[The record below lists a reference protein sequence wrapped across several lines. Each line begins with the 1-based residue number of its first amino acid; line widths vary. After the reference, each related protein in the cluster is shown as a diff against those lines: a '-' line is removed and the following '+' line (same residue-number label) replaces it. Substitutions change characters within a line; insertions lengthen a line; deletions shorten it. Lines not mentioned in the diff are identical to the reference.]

1 MRSGR
6 FPYDGKAFVRH
17 RSGTSRRRAL
27 RRRAWP
33 RCYRAARQSQFP
45 SPLMRRGSALSIDGS
60 ILFCQFFRIPWT
72 FLRVYRD
79 GFGCHGLIL
88 GVSSSFS
95 YRTKRAVLNV
105 LQKRLEIAI
114 ANFFIG
120 MHNPGKSQKRPR
132 TVSFL
137 AGELVECAHA
147 LRRRNSNLTQ
157 PALCLV

>member
-1 MRSGR
+1 MTGR
-6 FPYDGKAFVRH
+6 PLYGIDLG
-17 RSGTSRRRAL
+17 RRAAELYEGGHGRDAIAL
-27 RRRAWP
+27 RGG
-33 RCYRAARQSQFP
+33 CAARQSQFP

-120 MHNPGKSQKRPR
+120 MYNPGKSQKRPR
-132 TVSFL
+132 TVRFL

-147 LRRRNSNLTQ
+147 LRRRNSHLTQ
-157 PALCLV
+157 PALCLG

>member
-1 MRSGR
+1 MTGR
-6 FPYDGKAFVRH
+6 PLYGIDLG
-17 RSGTSRRRAL
+17 RRAAELYEGGHGRDAIAL
-27 RRRAWP
+27 RGS
-33 RCYRAARQSQFP
+33 CAARQSQFP